1 MQHIEADKLGN
12 TLPPFNSK
20 VFYPIYV
27 EFLAQL
33 QQELDANNGFQQYL
47 DEMSLE
53 ASRWLPLVGPRNAI
67 YPIPVGDPVQPE

>member
-12 TLPPFNSK
+12 ALPHFNSK
-20 VFYPIYV
+20 VFYPIYI
-27 EFLAQL
+27 EFLGQL
-33 QQELDANNGFQQYL
+33 QQELDAKNGFQGYL

-67 YPIPVGDPVQPE
+67 YTIPVENPVQPE